1 MKRRMLLLWLA
12 GMPALVCAQEVKV
25 TNCRT
30 LAVAGNFL
38 GPDEI
43 IVNDL
48 VCQKVKVAGANS
60 ETQTP
65 KAQPGAAVSE
75 GETPIS
81 VVDAAKAANKRVAA
95 AEDAIKQKAAE
106 PAEEEKPAL
115 PVGPMAPSVAPDA
128 PVPGVEPEKAPA
140 HPAGKPKM
148 RLPVKPVAPEYDAS
162 AQPPVEE
169 SKPAVADATDET
181 LPVTNSALST
191 VAYISEHSLTAL
203 AETPVRTETAGASA
217 DAPHEIVSRELAGNN
232 EPAQQ
237 QAKPEEPKSA
247 PAAES
252 AQAAAEDHQAE
263 CGKNKWWKP
272 WGKCK
277 SDSERVKE

>member
-48 VCQKVKVAGANS
+48 VCQKVKGS
-60 ETQTP
+60 GETQTP
-65 KAQPGAAVSE
+65 KAQPGAVVSE
-75 GETPIS
+75 GEAPMS
-81 VVDAAKAANKRVAA
+81 VVDAAKAATKRVAA
-95 AEDAIKQKAAE
+95 AEDAIKQKTAA
-106 PAEEEKPAL
+106 PAEEETPAL
-115 PVGPMAPSVAPDA
+115 PVGPMAPEVTPAPAPTVAPQKA
-128 PVPGVEPEKAPA
+128 PV
-140 HPAGKPKM
+140 HPARKPKM
-148 RLPVKPVAPEYDAS
+148 RLPIKPVVPEMDAS
-162 AQPPVEE
+162 AKSPAEE
-169 SKPAVADATDET
+169 SKPAVGDATDEP
-181 LPVTNSALST
+181 LPLNNSVPST
-191 VAYISEHSLTAL
+191 AADISDHSLIAP
-203 AETPVRTETAGASA
+203 AETAVRTESASASA
-217 DAPHEIVSRELAGNN
+217 DAPPEIASRETAGTN
-232 EPAQQ
+232 ESTQQ

-252 AQAAAEDHQAE
+252 AQATGEDHPAE

-277 SDSERVKE
+277 AESERVKE